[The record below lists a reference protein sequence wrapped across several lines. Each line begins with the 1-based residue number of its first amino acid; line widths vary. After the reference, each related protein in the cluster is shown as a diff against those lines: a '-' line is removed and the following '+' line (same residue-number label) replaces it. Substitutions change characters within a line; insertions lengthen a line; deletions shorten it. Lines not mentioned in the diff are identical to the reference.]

1 MTLPAEFLPYAITAL
16 WAIAA
21 ALFFAYAGS
30 VAREMTYVTLAD
42 GRREARSI
50 PLIVKL
56 LLPLAPNLTRF
67 VSRPSFDDA
76 RSKAGAMI
84 AMAGLDG
91 LIGASEF
98 MALKILAPVV
108 CGTAFSLAFISLS
121 AASGGN
127 ALSASNAILM
137 SAASYILFCLYPG
150 MWLKG
155 AVKRR
160 HESIMRALPFVL
172 DLLTLSVEAGMD
184 FMGALQRNCGKRR
197 MDPLNEELL
206 RMTREIQLGTP
217 RRTALRNMA
226 SRTGQSDLKSVV
238 HALVQADELGVSIG
252 AILRIQSDQLRSR
265 RFDRAE
271 KLANEAPVKMLA
283 PLLLFIF
290 PAVFVILLGPVIA
303 RSFDLFF

>member
-1 MTLPAEFLPYAITAL
+1 
-16 WAIAA
+16 
-21 ALFFAYAGS
+21 
-30 VAREMTYVTLAD
+30 
-42 GRREARSI
+42 
-50 PLIVKL
+50 
-56 LLPLAPNLTRF
+56 
-67 VSRPSFDDA
+67 
-76 RSKAGAMI
+76 
-84 AMAGLDG
+84 
-91 LIGASEF
+91 
-98 MALKILAPVV
+98 
-108 CGTAFSLAFISLS
+108 
-121 AASGGN
+121 
-127 ALSASNAILM
+127 M